1 MSKPYA
7 TVDDYAARYGEPS
20 DPDRLA
26 QCLADASRLIDAVLE
41 QHGKEPHEVDRS
53 KLVQV
58 CRSVAHRAMGEGTT
72 APAGVSQYTMS
83 ATPYSETFTFANPN
97 SDAYL
102 TKNEKALLGIGRAR
116 LASVPLGW
124 S

>member
-1 MSKPYA
+1 MPKTYA
-7 TVDDYAARYGEPS
+7 TVDEYAARYGEPS
-20 DPDRLA
+20 DSARLA

-53 KLVQV
+53 KLMQV

-102 TKNEKALLGIGRAR
+102 TKNEKALLGIGRSR